1 MNRML
6 CCVALGL
13 LASGCNEGRDD
24 AATKPD
30 APIQESST
38 TGVGTN
44 RPPGT
49 TENSRSSGVAPS
61 IPQGTEGER
70 RTGGGSGSGTGQENK

>member
-6 CCVALGL
+6 CCLALGVL
-13 LASGCNEGRDD
+13 VSGCNEGRDE
-24 AATKPD
+24 AATKPGT
-30 APIQESST
+30 PLEQSST
-38 TGVGTN
+38 TGVGTA

-49 TENSRSSGVAPS
+49 VENPKSSGVAPS

-70 RTGGGSGSGTGQENK
+70 RTGGSAGSGTGQENK